1 MGMVDNAVLIR
12 RYETEDHGFVCELF
26 RESLMENWIPA
37 YRWVVTGS
45 APLASPT
52 QAAILIAAFALSP
65 SFLAFLAVE
74 LITQSAL
81 LAAIYYIY
89 WAYYRE
95 HMESDMRDKELVF
108 YTGHGEK
115 KGGFFVAEVDG
126 QPVGTVAYQEKDGS
140 TIEVCRLAVISSMR
154 RRKIGQLLVQKIC
167 QVGLQLGFERATLET
182 DSGTLV
188 AINFYKNTG
197 WTEEC
202 RYPWYPF
209 RWIHGTELIR
219 YYKQL

>member
-26 RESLMENWIPA
+26 RESPMENWIPA

-52 QAAILIAAFALSP
+52 QGAILIAAFALSP

-81 LAAIYYIY
+81 LMAIYYIY

-108 YTGHGEK
+108 NTGQGEK
-115 KGGFFVAEVDG
+115 EGGFFVAEVDG
-126 QPVGTVAYQEKDGS
+126 RPVGTVAYQK
-140 TIEVCRLAVISSMR
+140 
-154 RRKIGQLLVQKIC
+154 K
-167 QVGLQLGFERATLET
+167 VGLQLGFERATLET

>member
-81 LAAIYYIY
+81 LMAIYYIY

-108 YTGHGEK
+108 YTGQGEK
-115 KGGFFVAEVDG
+115 EGGFFVAEVDG
-126 QPVGTVAYQEKDGS
+126 RPVGTVAYQK
-140 TIEVCRLAVISSMR
+140 
-154 RRKIGQLLVQKIC
+154 K
-167 QVGLQLGFERATLET
+167 VGLQLGFERATLET

-197 WTEEC
+197 WPEVIGREDPIFIGCEELSLVSSPVLDMEIL
-202 RYPWYPF
+202 YESG
-209 RWIHGTELIR
+209 I
-219 YYKQL
+219 